1 MCQLEVGS
9 FTAEQ
14 KDGIWL
20 YKSKDEQPL
29 SKVKASYKD
38 KPQYPVIVSVEDEF
52 KKQGKTMIVNMG
64 VGIIKFLNSLK

>member
-14 KDGIWL
+14 KDGIWI
-20 YKSKDEQPL
+20 YKAKDEQPL

-38 KPQYPVIVSVEDEF
+38 KPQYPVIYKMEQNLKEKG
-52 KKQGKTMIVNMG
+52 KKMIVNS
-64 VGIIKFLNSLK
+64 IDQILKSILK